1 MICVPYVC
9 FMAFVFVFSDI
20 NYCDNI
26 KASLMYIIDIVECLL
41 VIILIQICGYGL
53 TSLSVFNRLL
63 LVRMQYSALQLMCPV
78 ELNLMH
84 TIC

>member
-1 MICVPYVC
+1 
-9 FMAFVFVFSDI
+9 MAFVFVFSDI

-63 LVRMQYSALQLMCPV
+63 LVSALQLMCPV